1 MTLWNFCLNALR
13 GTILRTYHIGLILE
27 ALIFASWVV
36 PLLELFRINS
46 QQTPPRGMNS
56 YEKVTVV
63 FVLFNLVSRG
73 INIIGN
79 AILVCEYKL
88 WRHKKPCMS
97 PARSAWI
104 HAVEVFIFYVEPQ
117 CIEQEYPARWWL
129 SRRRQTLDP
138 AANDAIAAA
147 LGHLPANN
155 PVPPGGG

>member
-13 GTILRTYHIGLILE
+13 GTIMRTYHIGLVLE

-36 PLLELFRINS
+36 PLLELFRIHD
-46 QQTPPRGMNS
+46 QQTPPRAMDS
-56 YEKVTVV
+56 YEKATVV

-79 AILVCEYKL
+79 AILACEYKL

-117 CIEQEYPARWWL
+117 CIEQEYPARWWF
-129 SRRRQTLDP
+129 SRRRRTLDP
-138 AANDAIAAA
+138 ATNEAVAAA
-147 LGHLPANN
+147 LGNAG
-155 PVPPGGG
+155 V